1 MHPLST
7 IAHMPRSPIRRIYE
21 RAIQMDDVVFFSLGE
36 PDFDT
41 PQQAV
46 EEAVRSLRR
55 GETRYTPNAG
65 LPELRRAAAASLLE
79 YDRVSYDPETEICVT
94 SGGMEALAL
103 ALLTLIEPGDEV
115 IITDPSYTNYRD
127 QIQICKG
134 VPVYVPVREE
144 DGFQY
149 RPDELRRAIT
159 DRTRVIMIN
168 TPANPTGGIASRKLL
183 EEIASIAVERDLFV
197 LFDEVYK
204 HIYYDDEPFFSI
216 AAAPGM
222 RERTLVI
229 DSCSKAYAM
238 TGWRVGW
245 IAGPAEIVT
254 CVPKLQENLCS
265 CVPAFVQRGAV
276 CALETAGEDA
286 RRMARAYRERRDFI
300 VSAVNAIPGLSAR
313 EPKGAFYL
321 FVNIRRSGL
330 TSEDFAMRLLEEAR
344 VALSP
349 GSAFGPSGEGY
360 ARISYATSM
369 DALREGAARIG
380 AFMRRLRGDK

>member
-1 MHPLST
+1 MYPLST

-21 RAIQMDDVVFFSLGE
+21 KAIQMDDVIFFSLGE

-41 PQQAV
+41 PRQAV
-46 EEAVRSLRR
+46 EETVRSLRR

-65 LPELRRAAAASLLE
+65 LPALRQAIADNLLA
-79 YDRVSYDPETEICVT
+79 DDHVAYDPETDICVT
-94 SGGMEALAL
+94 SGGMEALVL
-103 ALLTLIEPGDEV
+103 ALMTLIEPGDEV
-115 IITDPSYTNYRD
+115 ILTDPSYTNYRD

-149 RPDELRRAIT
+149 RPDDLRRAVT
-159 DRTRVIMIN
+159 DRTRVIMIHP
-168 TPANPTGGIASRKLL
+168 PANPTGGVASRELL
-183 EEIASIAVERDLFV
+183 EEIAAIAVEHDLYV

-204 HIYYDDEPFFSI
+204 HIYYGDDPFFCI

-229 DSCSKAYAM
+229 DSCSKTYAM

-245 IAGPAEIVT
+245 IAGPGEIVS
-254 CVPKLQENLCS
+254 CIPKLQENLCS
-265 CVPAFVQRGAV
+265 CVPAFVQRGAI
-276 CALETAGEDA
+276 CALKTAGEDA
-286 RRMARAYRERRDFI
+286 RRMALAYRERRDFI
-300 VSAVNAIPGLSAR
+300 VKAINAIPGLSAR

-321 FVNIRRSGL
+321 FVNIRQSGL
-330 TSEDFAMRLLEEAR
+330 SSEEFAMRLLEEGR

-360 ARISYATSM
+360 VRISYATSI
-369 DALREGAARIG
+369 DNLREGVARIN
-380 AFMRRLRGDK
+380 AFMRRLRGA

>member
-1 MHPLST
+1 MYPLST

-21 RAIQMDDVVFFSLGE
+21 KAIQMDDVIFFSLGE

-41 PQQAV
+41 PRQAV
-46 EEAVRSLRR
+46 EETVRSLRR

-65 LPELRRAAAASLLE
+65 LPALRQAIADNLLA
-79 YDRVSYDPETEICVT
+79 DDHVAYDPETDICVT
-94 SGGMEALAL
+94 SGGMEALVL
-103 ALLTLIEPGDEV
+103 ALMTLIEPGDEV
-115 IITDPSYTNYRD
+115 ILTDPSYTNYRD

-149 RPDELRRAIT
+149 RPDDLRRAVT

-168 TPANPTGGIASRKLL
+168 TPANPTGGVASRELL
-183 EEIASIAVERDLFV
+183 EEIAAIAIEYDLYV

-204 HIYYDDEPFFSI
+204 HIYYDDNPFFCI
-216 AAAPGM
+216 AAMPGM

-229 DSCSKAYAM
+229 DSCSKTYAM
-238 TGWRVGW
+238 TGWRIGW
-245 IAGPAEIVT
+245 IAGPGEIVS
-254 CVPKLQENLCS
+254 CIPKLQENLCS
-265 CVPAFVQRGAV
+265 CVPAFVQRGAI
-276 CALETAGEDA
+276 CALKTAGEDA
-286 RRMARAYRERRDFI
+286 RRMALAYRERRDFI
-300 VSAVNAIPGLSAR
+300 VKAINAIPGLSAR

-321 FVNIRRSGL
+321 FVNIRQSGL
-330 TSEDFAMRLLEEAR
+330 SSEEFAMRLLEEAC

-360 ARISYATSM
+360 VRISYATSI
-369 DALREGAARIG
+369 DKLREGAARIN
-380 AFMRRLRGDK
+380 AFMRRLRGE

>member
-1 MHPLST
+1 MYPLST

-21 RAIQMDDVVFFSLGE
+21 KAIQMDDVIFFSLGE

-41 PQQAV
+41 PRQAV
-46 EEAVRSLRR
+46 EETVRSLRR

-65 LPELRRAAAASLLE
+65 LPALRQAIADNLLA
-79 YDRVSYDPETEICVT
+79 DDHVVYDPETDICVT
-94 SGGMEALAL
+94 SGGMEALVL
-103 ALLTLIEPGDEV
+103 ALMTLIEPGDEV
-115 IITDPSYTNYRD
+115 ILTDPSYTNYRD

-149 RPDELRRAIT
+149 RPDDLRRAVT

-168 TPANPTGGIASRKLL
+168 TPANPTGGVASRELL
-183 EEIASIAVERDLFV
+183 EEIAAIAIEYDLYV

-204 HIYYDDEPFFSI
+204 HIYYDDNPFFCI
-216 AAAPGM
+216 AAMPGM

-229 DSCSKAYAM
+229 DSCSKTYAM

-245 IAGPAEIVT
+245 IAGPGEIVS
-254 CVPKLQENLCS
+254 CIPKLQENLCS
-265 CVPAFVQRGAV
+265 CVPAFVQRGAI
-276 CALETAGEDA
+276 CALKTAGEDA
-286 RRMARAYRERRDFI
+286 RRMALAYRERRDFI
-300 VSAVNAIPGLSAR
+300 VEAINAIPGLSAR

-321 FVNIRRSGL
+321 FVNIRQSGL
-330 TSEDFAMRLLEEAR
+330 SSEEFAMRLLEEGR

-360 ARISYATSM
+360 VRISYATSI
-369 DALREGAARIG
+369 DNLREGAARIN
-380 AFMRRLRGDK
+380 AFMRRLRGE